1 MLDFLSIFDSLRI
14 ILQMPQCYNTL
25 IIIYDIVEEQ
35 VQSLLVDDGRDIIMR
50 ICREGLKQ
58 KVLQK

>member
-1 MLDFLSIFDSLRI
+1 MLDFLFIFDALRI

-25 IIIYDIVEEQ
+25 IIIHKIVEEQ
-35 VQSLLVDDGRDIIMR
+35 AQSLLVDDGRDIIMR

-58 KVLQK
+58 EVLQK